1 MATSGAVMAGRR
13 RSEAGD
19 VPTGIAAHVE
29 LEEARGARFDR
40 DGPRPWQ
47 VVTVAMRLHRAG
59 IIDREQFAWCER
71 YARACEMAPWRV
83 SRLDG
88 AGGADGSSGVT
99 PTERQ
104 LRAAA
109 FVRAAHN
116 AAGKDAKLLYA
127 AVVKGYRLADL
138 AILGGWRPK
147 DHETTARFTART
159 WQRVQT
165 RLAGV
170 IERCAGGMP

>member
-1 MATSGAVMAGRR
+1 MATRGAVTAARR
-13 RSEAGD
+13 QSEAVD

-40 DGPRPWQ
+40 DGPRPWR

-88 AGGADGSSGVT
+88 AGGGHGPGSVT

-109 FVRAAHN
+109 FVRAAHI
-116 AAGKDAKLLYA
+116 AAAKDAKLLYA
-127 AVVKGYRLADL
+127 AVVRGYRLADL

-147 DHETTARFTART
+147 EHETTARFTART
-159 WQRVQT
+159 CRRVQN
-165 RLAGV
+165 RLVKV
-170 IERCAGGMP
+170 IERCAGGVP